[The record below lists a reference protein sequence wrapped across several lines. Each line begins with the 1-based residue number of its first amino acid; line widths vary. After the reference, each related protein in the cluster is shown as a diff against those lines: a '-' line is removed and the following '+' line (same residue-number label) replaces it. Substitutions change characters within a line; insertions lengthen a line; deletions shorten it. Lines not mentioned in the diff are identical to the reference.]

1 MDSDSDDDLL
11 NYGPSGLSQASITS
25 ISNTT
30 EAVNGPDD
38 LQNNNE
44 TTNVTTDSSKKDKV
58 NERGMK

>member
-11 NYGPSGLSQASITS
+11 NYGPSGLSQASITP